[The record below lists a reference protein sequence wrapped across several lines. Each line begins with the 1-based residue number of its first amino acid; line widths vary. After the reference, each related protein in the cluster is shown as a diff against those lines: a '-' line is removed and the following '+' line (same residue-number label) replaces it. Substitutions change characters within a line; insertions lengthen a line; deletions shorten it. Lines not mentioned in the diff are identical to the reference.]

1 MQLGL
6 VEDKKMRQ
14 KAKGVVRSGGG
25 LSTASIAASANRA
38 MGLYHAMTNSTTAK
52 TIKQRT
58 ATRQVSI
65 GSAGRKNGS
74 KKRK

>member
-1 MQLGL
+1 MGL

-14 KAKGVVRSGGG
+14 KAKGVVRSSGS

-58 ATRQVSI
+58 ATRQMST
-65 GSAGRKNGS
+65 GSGGKRHGS